1 VSRRHR
7 SSVHPASIMIQPY
20 LSDSSAM
27 ALVQFLEPRCEMRMT
42 EFPDA
47 DDDLALNEVDKGTD
61 GGTVKEDRSSN
72 LTVPDDD
79 GLATLED
86 GPSLAQQ
93 ELRLRRQ
100 STGPPGSPQR
110 S

>member
-1 VSRRHR
+1 
-7 SSVHPASIMIQPY
+7 MIQPY

-61 GGTVKEDRSSN
+61 GGTVKEVDSVALIEEIEVVAWRNETSKVIVKSVF
-72 LTVPDDD
+72 TIGRPEGAEV
-79 GLATLED
+79 
-86 GPSLAQQ
+86 
-93 ELRLRRQ
+93 ELVV
-100 STGPPGSPQR
+100 
-110 S
+110 